1 MKKLLQALALGLM
14 VSFVSAQ
21 TADEAVATVKKSV
34 ETLQADLKKHKS
46 EFNSNPKLVED
57 ALKRDLVPYLDTH
70 VMAQYVLGKNWRKA
84 TPKQREEFL
93 DAFQSMLLRTY
104 AKSFLDYT
112 DAKVKID
119 DPGAVENKKIK
130 VKGSVT
136 ANGGTTEF
144 TLSMRYGEGGW
155 KAYDVIVEG
164 LSLVTSY
171 RSSVGSEIDQKGID
185 AVIDEMRSLNFK
197 GSEQSG

>member
-1 MKKLLQALALGLM
+1 MKKLLQALTLGLM
-14 VSFVSAQ
+14 VSFASAQ

-34 ETLQADLKKHKS
+34 ETLQADLKTHKS
-46 EFNSNPKLVED
+46 TFNSNPKLIED

-84 TPKQREEFL
+84 SPQQREEFL

-112 DAKVKID
+112 DAEVKID
-119 DPGAVENKKIK
+119 NPGAVENNKIK

-136 ANGGTTEF
+136 ANGSTTEF
-144 TLSMRYGEGGW
+144 TLSMRYGNGGW
-155 KAYDVIVEG
+155 KAYDVVVEG

-197 GSEQSG
+197 GPEQSG